1 MATDLAMR
9 EDMRGPHAPGAT
21 ASAPQGPRL
30 TALGRAVLPLA
41 LVFLSSLTPFV
52 GNETDWPGR
61 GLLAGLAALTLL
73 CAITG
78 HRATARLGLG
88 LTATVAAGALLP
100 WQVGWWPLPGL
111 VGVGVYL
118 LAHAVAGHEP
128 GRHHPILGFGRL
140 AAAEAAMVLGLVVGS
155 AVALLFFFW
164 SAPPRL
170 GTGAGFLET
179 MTPWTLVTAGLVFA
193 AVNAFVEEVL
203 FRGAIQHHL
212 AGALGN
218 WPAVLTQALA
228 FGMLHLN
235 GYPYGPVGIT
245 LAAVYGLLLGAL
257 RLRSGGLLA
266 PWIAHACTD
275 AVIFVLIVHTAT

>member
-1 MATDLAMR
+1 MATELATR
-9 EDMRGPHAPGAT
+9 EGVEGAHAPAVTG
-21 ASAPQGPRL
+21 SAPRSPRL
-30 TALGRAVLPLA
+30 SAVGRPVLPLA
-41 LVFLSSLTPFV
+41 LVFLSSLTPVV
-52 GNETDWPGR
+52 GNEADWPGC

-73 CAITG
+73 CAVTG

-88 LTATVAAGALLP
+88 LSATVAAGVLLP

-118 LAHAVAGHEP
+118 LAHAVAGNDP
-128 GRHHPILGFGRL
+128 GRHHPILRFGRL
-140 AAAEAAMVLGLVVGS
+140 AAAEAGMVLGLVLGS
-155 AVALLFFFW
+155 AAALLIFSW

-170 GTGAGFLET
+170 GTGAGFLENLA
-179 MTPWTLVTAGLVFA
+179 PWTLVSAGVGFS

-203 FRGAIQHHL
+203 FRGAVQQHL
-212 AGALGN
+212 AGALGR

-235 GYPYGPVGIT
+235 GYPYGPVGVT
-245 LAAVYGLLLGAL
+245 LASVYGLLLGAL

-275 AVIFVLIVHTAT
+275 AVIFILIVHIAT